1 MFGVRHAV
9 QVWTGRAS
17 PGYRL
22 WWATTKTTDGVL
34 SPPLVRLNGPVRPG
48 RRPPAS
54 WLAAGLR
61 WRPPAA
67 GWIEARRRWVALGTS
82 HSSQDRPLDAPAL
95 RDWAHAAVSDLITHI
110 DEINRLNVFPVA
122 DSDTGANMLFT
133 MRSALAE
140 ANAGAGADGCV
151 ARVAAALSAGAL
163 NGARGNSGVIL
174 SQILRGIADVT
185 ATAAADAGGELP
197 HMDAVVLG
205 AALRRG
211 VELVIASMGG
221 QEVPGTIVSVLRA
234 AADAVEECV
243 GEGLAAAITAA
254 GDAAVVAL
262 EKTPEQLDVL
272 AEAGAVDAGGRGLLV
287 LLDALRSTVTG
298 QAPARTVYEL
308 SPRAAPAERPAPQ
321 FEVMYRL
328 DGGDPAAAD
337 ALRNRLGELG
347 ESVAIAAAPSGS
359 YSVHVHTD
367 DAGAAVEAGLAAGR
381 LSRIV
386 VSALSSGATG
396 LPAGGWTR
404 ERAVLAVVDGDG
416 AAELFSGE
424 GACVL
429 QPDPEAGDPATDISA
444 HRLVRAVVDTG
455 AAQVMVLPNGYVAA
469 EELVAGCTAAIGWG
483 IDVVPIPTGS
493 MVQGLAALAVHEPDR
508 QAVDDGYTMARAAG
522 AARHGS
528 VRIAT
533 ESALTWA
540 GRCQPRDG
548 LGIAG
553 DEVVIVAPD
562 VAGAAIGLLDLLL
575 ASGGDLVTVLIGA
588 GIETEADATA
598 VGDILERHVHDN
610 HPGTELVIYRTGHR
624 GDVLMVGVE

>member
-1 MFGVRHAV
+1 VG
-9 QVWTGRAS
+9 S
-17 PGYRL
+17 SDRL
-22 WWATTKTTDGVL
+22 
-34 SPPLVRLNGPVRPG
+34 
-48 RRPPAS
+48 
-54 WLAAGLR
+54 
-61 WRPPAA
+61 
-67 GWIEARRRWVALGTS
+67 
-82 HSSQDRPLDAPAL
+82 LDAPAL
-95 RDWAHAAVSDLITHI
+95 RDWAHTAVSDLITHI

-140 ANAGAGADGCV
+140 ANAGIGADGGPGCV

-185 ATAAADAGGELP
+185 ATAAADSGGELQQ
-197 HMDAVVLG
+197 MDAVLLG

-211 VELVIASMGG
+211 VELVITSMGG

-234 AADAVEECV
+234 AADAVEGCAND
-243 GEGLAAAITAA
+243 GLAAAITAA

-272 AEAGAVDAGGRGLLV
+272 ADAGAVDAGGRGLLV
-287 LLDALRSTVTG
+287 LLDALRATVGG
-298 QAPARTVYEL
+298 QPPARTVYEL
-308 SPRAAPAERPAPQ
+308 SPRSEPTLGAERPAPQ
-321 FEVMYRL
+321 FEVMYGL
-328 DGGDPAAAD
+328 DGCDAAAAD
-337 ALRNRLGELG
+337 LLRQRLEELG

-367 DAGAAVEAGLAAGR
+367 DAGAAVEAGLGAGR

-386 VSALSSGATG
+386 ISALSSGIIG
-396 LPAGGWTR
+396 LPAGSWTR
-404 ERAVLAVVDGDG
+404 ERAVLAVVDGAG
-416 AAELFSGE
+416 AAELFAGE
-424 GACVL
+424 GAHVL
-429 QPDPEAGDPATDISA
+429 QPGPEASDPATDISA
-444 HRLVRAVVDTG
+444 HQLMRAVVDAG

-493 MVQGLAALAVHEPDR
+493 MVQGLAALAVHETDR

-522 AARHGS
+522 GARYGS

-540 GRCQPRDG
+540 GRCQPGDG

-553 DEVVIVAPD
+553 DEVLIVAPD
-562 VAGAAIGLLDLLL
+562 AAGAAIGLLDLLL
-575 ASGGDLVTVLIGA
+575 ASGGDLVTVLVGA
-588 GIETEADATA
+588 GVDADAVTGTLQA
-598 VGDILERHVHDN
+598 HVHDH
-610 HPGTELVIYRTGHR
+610 HPGTELVTYRTGHR
-624 GDVLMVGVE
+624 GDALLIGVE

>member
-1 MFGVRHAV
+1 MGTA
-9 QVWTGRAS
+9 
-17 PGYRL
+17 
-22 WWATTKTTDGVL
+22 
-34 SPPLVRLNGPVRPG
+34 
-48 RRPPAS
+48 
-54 WLAAGLR
+54 
-61 WRPPAA
+61 
-67 GWIEARRRWVALGTS
+67 GTS
-82 HSSQDRPLDAPAL
+82 QGRLLDAVTL
-95 RDWAHAAVSDLITHI
+95 RDWAHTAVSDLITHI

-122 DSDTGANMLFT
+122 DADTGANMLFT

-140 ANAGAGADGCV
+140 AKAGAGPEGGSTCV
-151 ARVAAALSAGAL
+151 ARAAAALSTGAL

-174 SQILRGIADVT
+174 SQILRGVAEVT
-185 ATAAADAGGELP
+185 ATAAAGAGGELP
-197 HMDAVVLG
+197 HIDVVVLG
-205 AALRRG
+205 AALQRG
-211 VELVIASMGG
+211 VELVISSMGG
-221 QEVPGTIVSVLRA
+221 EEVPGTIVSVLRA
-234 AADAVEECV
+234 AADAVQHSARA
-243 GEGLAAAITAA
+243 GDGLASAVIAA

-272 AEAGAVDAGGRGLLV
+272 ADAGAVDAGGRGLLV
-287 LLDALRSTVTG
+287 LLDALRSTIAG
-298 QAPARTVYEL
+298 QAPARTVYEP
-308 SPRAAPAERPAPQ
+308 SPRALQQEEAPAQRPAPQ

-328 DGGDPAAAD
+328 DGCEPAAAD
-337 ALRNRLGELG
+337 TLRDRLGELG
-347 ESVAIAAAPSGS
+347 DSVGIASAPSS
-359 YSVHVHTD
+359 AERTYSVHVHTD

-386 VSALSSGATG
+386 ISALSSGTPG

-416 AAELFSGE
+416 AADLFAGE

-429 QPDPEAGDPATDISA
+429 QRDPAADDPVTNISA
-444 HRLVRAVVDTG
+444 HQLMRAVVDTG

-493 MVQGLAALAVHEPDR
+493 MVQGLAALAVHETGS

-540 GRCQPRDG
+540 GRCRPGDG

-553 DEVVIVAPD
+553 DEVLIVAAD
-562 VAGAAIGLLDLLL
+562 AVGAAIGLLDLLL
-575 ASGGDLVTVLIGA
+575 ASGGDLVTVLLGA
-588 GIETEADATA
+588 GFDTEGPDANAGA
-598 VGDILERHVHDN
+598 VADILEEHMHDH
-610 HPGTELVIYRTGHR
+610 HPGTELVTYRTGHH
-624 GDVLMVGVE
+624 GDALLIGVE

>member
-1 MFGVRHAV
+1 
-9 QVWTGRAS
+9 
-17 PGYRL
+17 
-22 WWATTKTTDGVL
+22 VL
-34 SPPLVRLNGPVRPG
+34 GT
-48 RRPPAS
+48 RRC
-54 WLAAGLR
+54 G
-61 WRPPAA
+61 
-67 GWIEARRRWVALGTS
+67 RRWVTLGTAET
-82 HSSQDRPLDAPAL
+82 SQDRLLDAITL
-95 RDWAHAAVSDLITHI
+95 RDWAHTAVSDLITHI

-140 ANAGAGADGCV
+140 AKVGAGAEGGSTCV
-151 ARVAAALSAGAL
+151 ARAAAALSAGAL

-174 SQILRGIADVT
+174 SQILRGVADVT

-197 HMDAVVLG
+197 HMDAAVLG
-205 AALRRG
+205 AALQRG
-211 VELVIASMGG
+211 VELVISSMGG
-221 QEVPGTIVSVLRA
+221 EEIPGTIVSVLRA
-234 AADAVEECV
+234 AANAVAQCA
-243 GEGLAAAITAA
+243 GAGDGLVPAVIAA

-272 AEAGAVDAGGRGLLV
+272 ADAGAVDAGGRGLLV
-287 LLDALRSTVTG
+287 LLDALRSTITG

-308 SPRAAPAERPAPQ
+308 SPRALQPEAASAQRPAPQ

-328 DGGDPAAAD
+328 DDCEPSAAD
-337 ALRNRLGELG
+337 TLRDRLGELG
-347 ESVAIAAAPSGS
+347 DSVGIASAPSS
-359 YSVHVHTD
+359 AQRTYSVHVHTD

-386 VSALSSGATG
+386 ISALSSGTPG

-416 AAELFSGE
+416 AADLFGGE

-429 QPDPEAGDPATDISA
+429 QRDPTAHDPVTNISA
-444 HRLVRAVVDTG
+444 HQLMRAVVDTG

-493 MVQGLAALAVHEPDR
+493 MVQGLAALAVHETDR

-528 VRIAT
+528 VRTAT

-540 GRCQPRDG
+540 GRCRPGDG

-553 DEVVIVAPD
+553 DEVLIVAAD
-562 VAGAAIGLLDLLL
+562 AVGAAIGLLDLLL
-575 ASGGDLVTVLIGA
+575 ASGGDLVTVLLGA
-588 GIETEADATA
+588 AIDSDGDAGA
-598 VGDILERHVHDN
+598 VSDILEEHMHDH
-610 HPGTELVIYRTGHR
+610 HPGTELVTYRTGHH
-624 GDVLMVGVE
+624 GDALLIGVE

>member
-1 MFGVRHAV
+1 M
-9 QVWTGRAS
+9 
-17 PGYRL
+17 L
-22 WWATTKTTDGVL
+22 
-34 SPPLVRLNGPVRPG
+34 
-48 RRPPAS
+48 
-54 WLAAGLR
+54 
-61 WRPPAA
+61 
-67 GWIEARRRWVALGTS
+67 RRWVTLGTADES
-82 HSSQDRPLDAPAL
+82 HDRLLDAVTL
-95 RDWAHAAVSDLITHI
+95 RDWAHTAVSDLITHI

-140 ANAGAGADGCV
+140 AKVGAGAEGGSTCV
-151 ARVAAALSAGAL
+151 ARAAAALSTGAL

-174 SQILRGIADVT
+174 SQILRGIADAT
-185 ATAAADAGGELP
+185 ATAAAVAGGELA
-197 HMDAVVLG
+197 HIDVVVLA
-205 AALRRG
+205 AALQRG
-211 VELVIASMGG
+211 VELVISSMGG
-221 QEVPGTIVSVLRA
+221 EEVPGTIVSVLRA
-234 AADAVEECV
+234 AAGAVAQC
-243 GEGLAAAITAA
+243 GKAGDGLVPAVIAA

-272 AEAGAVDAGGRGLLV
+272 ADAGAVDAGGRGLLV
-287 LLDALRSTVTG
+287 LLDALRSTITG

-308 SPRAAPAERPAPQ
+308 SPRAPKPEAAAQRPAPQ

-328 DGGDPAAAD
+328 DGCEPPAAD
-337 ALRNRLGELG
+337 TLRDRLGELG
-347 ESVAIAAAPSGS
+347 DSVGIASAPSS
-359 YSVHVHTD
+359 AQRTYSVHVHTD

-386 VSALSSGATG
+386 ISALSSGIPG
-396 LPAGGWTR
+396 LPTGGWTR

-416 AAELFSGE
+416 AADLFAGE

-429 QPDPEAGDPATDISA
+429 QRDPAGHDPVTNISA
-444 HRLVRAVVDTG
+444 HQLMRAVVDTG

-483 IDVVPIPTGS
+483 IDVVPIPSGS
-493 MVQGLAALAVHEPDR
+493 MVQGLAALAVHESDR

-540 GRCQPRDG
+540 GRCRPGDG

-553 DEVVIVAPD
+553 DEVLIVAAD
-562 VAGAAIGLLDLLL
+562 VVGAAIGLLDLLL
-575 ASGGDLVTVLIGA
+575 ASGGDLVTVLLGA
-588 GIETEADATA
+588 GIDTDGDAGA
-598 VGDILERHVHDN
+598 VGDILEEHMHDH
-610 HPGTELVIYRTGHR
+610 HPGTELVTYRTGHH
-624 GDVLMVGVE
+624 GDALLIGVE

>member
-1 MFGVRHAV
+1 M
-9 QVWTGRAS
+9 
-17 PGYRL
+17 
-22 WWATTKTTDGVL
+22 
-34 SPPLVRLNGPVRPG
+34 
-48 RRPPAS
+48 
-54 WLAAGLR
+54 
-61 WRPPAA
+61 
-67 GWIEARRRWVALGTS
+67 RRRWVTLGTAGT
-82 HSSQDRPLDAPAL
+82 SQGRLLDAVTL
-95 RDWAHAAVSDLITHI
+95 RDWAHTAVSDLITHI

-122 DSDTGANMLFT
+122 DADTGANMLFT

-140 ANAGAGADGCV
+140 AKAGAGPEGGSTCV
-151 ARVAAALSAGAL
+151 ARAAAALSTGAL

-174 SQILRGIADVT
+174 SQILRGVAEVT
-185 ATAAADAGGELP
+185 ATAAAGAGGELP
-197 HMDAVVLG
+197 HIDVVVLG
-205 AALRRG
+205 AALQRG
-211 VELVIASMGG
+211 VELVISSMGG
-221 QEVPGTIVSVLRA
+221 EEVPGTIVSVLRA
-234 AADAVEECV
+234 AADAVQHSARA
-243 GEGLAAAITAA
+243 GDGLASAVIAA

-272 AEAGAVDAGGRGLLV
+272 ADAGAVDAGGRGLLV
-287 LLDALRSTVTG
+287 LLDALRSTIAG
-298 QAPARTVYEL
+298 QAPARTVYEP
-308 SPRAAPAERPAPQ
+308 SPRALQQEEAPAQRPAPQ

-328 DGGDPAAAD
+328 DGCEPAAAD
-337 ALRNRLGELG
+337 TLRDRLGELG
-347 ESVAIAAAPSGS
+347 DSVGIASAPSS
-359 YSVHVHTD
+359 AERTYSVHVHTD

-386 VSALSSGATG
+386 ISALSSGTPG

-416 AAELFSGE
+416 AADLFAGE

-429 QPDPEAGDPATDISA
+429 QRDPAADDPVTNISA
-444 HRLVRAVVDTG
+444 HQLMRAVVDTG

-493 MVQGLAALAVHEPDR
+493 MVQGLAALAVHETGS

-540 GRCQPRDG
+540 GRCRPGDG

-553 DEVVIVAPD
+553 DEVLIVAAD
-562 VAGAAIGLLDLLL
+562 AVGAAIGLLDLLL
-575 ASGGDLVTVLIGA
+575 ASGGDLVTVLLGA
-588 GIETEADATA
+588 GFDTEGPDANAGA
-598 VGDILERHVHDN
+598 VADILEDHMHDH
-610 HPGTELVIYRTGHR
+610 HPGTELVTYRTGHH
-624 GDVLMVGVE
+624 GDALLIGVE